1 MRLRMPI
8 KELFKLP
15 VFWIVLVL
23 PAFIAITQSGF
34 YSNPAAVSD

>member
-1 MRLRMPI
+1 MPI

-34 YSNPAAVSD
+34 YSNRSGIWTEMA